1 MTTERDRNGS
11 RGSPAQRS
19 SIMRSFSSL
28 RLALLSVS
36 LITNLGNVGTAFA
49 HTTDTQ
55 QQMAPQAHQPSYA
68 SPYDSPDFVLDESNI
83 FG

>member
-1 MTTERDRNGS
+1 
-11 RGSPAQRS
+11 
-19 SIMRSFSSL
+19 MRSFNSL
-28 RLALLSVS
+28 PLALLTLS

-55 QQMAPQAHQPSYA
+55 QQMVPQAHQPSYA
-68 SPYDSPDFVLDESNI
+68 SPYDSADFVLDESKI